1 MVRDHADR
9 FAIALCLVFIGLGSL
24 WVGELGIQ
32 NDEALFS
39 AGIYPPTVDWAM
51 VMTYVGTLKSYVFT
65 PIFHVWRPSAASVR
79 VPAVF
84 LGGLTIWLF
93 YVLARRTI
101 GIKAALAGTA
111 LLATDT
117 TFLITTR
124 YDWGPVVLQH
134 LCLTGGVL
142 SVLKFVESHKY
153 RWLAL
158 GFFIFGLGMW
168 DKALFAWSLV
178 GLGAASVAVFPRQF
192 FSLLRGRAAGVAV
205 LSFMAGAYPLISYN
219 LNHDWVTFR
228 SNAAWS
234 SEALAYKSR
243 LLLSTL
249 QGNSMLGTLPREQ
262 WDGPLRQPDDG
273 AKRLWVS
280 ANQFFGA
287 PRKNWQ
293 VYLLL
298 LSVVLLPFVWKS
310 RARPAF
316 LFVLFYVAVTWAQMA
331 FTKNAGTGTH
341 HPILMWPMPY
351 LAMAAVLAEAAE
363 KFRRGG
369 AALMALVSLVCFSN
383 LMVTNTYYTSMLR
396 NGGTVAWSDAIFPA
410 ALALPA
416 MHPSQVCVVDWGVFE
431 NIRLLQ
437 RGRIPMCVAVDPE
450 AAPEILKRQIAD
462 PNALFIG
469 HVKGLE
475 FNPGSTDKLME
486 FAKAEGYSMSFHRVF
501 PDYNGRPIIEV
512 FKLFRP

>member
-1 MVRDHADR
+1 M
-9 FAIALCLVFIGLGSL
+9 
-24 WVGELGIQ
+24 
-32 NDEALFS
+32 
-39 AGIYPPTVDWAM
+39 
-51 VMTYVGTLKSYVFT
+51 
-65 PIFHVWRPSAASVR
+65 
-79 VPAVF
+79 
-84 LGGLTIWLF
+84 
-93 YVLARRTI
+93 
-101 GIKAALAGTA
+101 
-111 LLATDT
+111 
-117 TFLITTR
+117 
-124 YDWGPVVLQH
+124 
-134 LCLTGGVL
+134 
-142 SVLKFVESHKY
+142 LKFVESHKY

-192 FSLLRGRAAGVAV
+192 FSLLRGKAAGVAV

-234 SEALAYKSR
+234 TEALAYKSR

-262 WDGPLRQPDDG
+262 WDGPLRQPDDA
-273 AKRLWVS
+273 AKRLWMNT
-280 ANQFFGA
+280 NQFFGA

-316 LFVLFYVAVTWAQMA
+316 LFVLFYVAVTWGQMA

-383 LMVTNTYYTSMLR
+383 LMVTNTYYTEHAAQRR
-396 NGGTVAWSDAIFPA
+396 NGGLERRDFPSGASLAGNASLAGMRRRLGSLRKYPFTPTRPHSDVR
-410 ALALPA
+410 
-416 MHPSQVCVVDWGVFE
+416 S
-431 NIRLLQ
+431 R
-437 RGRIPMCVAVDPE
+437 R
-450 AAPEILKRQIAD
+450 
-462 PNALFIG
+462 
-469 HVKGLE
+469 
-475 FNPGSTDKLME
+475 S
-486 FAKAEGYSMSFHRVF
+486 
-501 PDYNGRPIIEV
+501 
-512 FKLFRP
+512 